1 MTLTAA
7 LLYACACFLVAL
19 AFFRSRKS
27 AMLPPGPKG
36 WPVIGNIFDMPTHSD
51 WLTYAEWGRKYGPI
65 CSVNLMGQRMIIV
78 NNAKILADL
87 DRKGAI
93 YSDRPRLEMAGELVG
108 YANTI
113 VLLRYNSRF
122 RNCRKYISKMMGTIN
137 SIQKYFPMEEHETR
151 RHLQRVLDNPA
162 KLNESLRKT
171 SGSIILKATYGI
183 DVQEENDPFVK
194 LIESSNTNF
203 GMATVPGAFLVDS
216 FPALRHLPENW
227 PGAGFKR
234 LAKKWAKVFD
244 NVVEVP
250 FAFTKGQM
258 DAGIAP
264 PSFLSSALTDEE
276 SLSPSELLDIK
287 HTAASLYGAGA
298 DTTVSAQ
305 YAFFLAMILY
315 PDVQKKAQA
324 EIDTVV
330 GSDRLPGFADREN
343 LPYVNAIVSEVLRW
357 NNVAP
362 IGFPHTAMEDGV
374 VGGYFVPKGSIII
387 TNLWQILH
395 DPEVYPDPFTFDPSR
410 FIASAGKEVQRDPRH
425 ACFGYGR
432 RYCAGFHLAEA
443 SLFIC
448 IAMSLAVFDITNA
461 VENGVP
467 VVPVYESTSGI
478 VSHPKPFKHCIKPR
492 SERASAL
499 VLADNL

>member
-1 MTLTAA
+1 MALTAA
-7 LLYACACFLVAL
+7 LLYGCAFFLAVL
-19 AFFRSRKS
+19 AFFRGRKS
-27 AMLPPGPKG
+27 HILPPGPKG
-36 WPVIGNIFDMPTHSD
+36 WPVIGNIFDMPKHSD
-51 WLTYAEWGRKYGPI
+51 WMTYAEWGRKYGPI
-65 CSVNLMGQRMIIV
+65 CSVNLMGKHMMIV
-78 NNAKILADL
+78 NDAKILAEL

-113 VLLRYNSRF
+113 VLIRYNSRF
-122 RNCRKYISKMMGTIN
+122 RNCRKHISKMMGTIS
-137 SIQKYFPMEEHETR
+137 SIQKYLPVQEHETR
-151 RHLQRVLDNPA
+151 RHLKRILTDPEKLD
-162 KLNESLRKT
+162 ESLRKT
-171 SGSIILKATYGI
+171 SGSIILKVTYGI
-183 DVQEENDPFVK
+183 DVQEENDPFVE

-203 GMATVPGAFLVDS
+203 GIATIPGAFLVDS

-234 LAKKWAKVFD
+234 LAKKWAKVFN

-258 DAGIAP
+258 EAGVAP

-276 SLSPSELLDIK
+276 DLSSSELLDIK

-298 DTTVSAQ
+298 GTTVSAQ
-305 YAFFLAMILY
+305 YAFYLAMLLY

-324 EIDTVV
+324 EIDDVV

-362 IGFPHTAMEDGV
+362 IGFPHTATEDGV
-374 VGGYFVPKGSIII
+374 VGGYFVPKDSIII

-395 DPEVYPDPFTFDPSR
+395 DPEVYPDPFAFDPSR
-410 FIASAGKEVQRDPRH
+410 FIASPGKEVQRDPRH

-432 RYCAGFHLAEA
+432 RYCAGSHLAEA

-448 IAMSLAVFDITNA
+448 FAMSLAVFDITNA
-461 VENGVP
+461 MENGVP
-467 VVPVYESTSGI
+467 IVPVYESTSGI
-478 VSHPKPFKHCIKPR
+478 VSHPKPFKYCIKPR

-499 VLADNL
+499 VLADNF

>member
-1 MTLTAA
+1 MALSDVFLFAGAFLLT
-7 LLYACACFLVAL
+7 AL
-19 AFFRSRKS
+19 AFFLGRKPN
-27 AMLPPGPKG
+27 MLPPGPKG
-36 WPVIGNIFDMPTHSD
+36 WPVIGNIFDMPTKSN

-78 NNAKILADL
+78 NDAKILAEL

-108 YANTI
+108 YAKTV
-113 VLLRYNSRF
+113 VLLRYNTSF
-122 RNCRKYISKMMGTIN
+122 RNCRKHISKMMGTIN
-137 SIQKYFPMEEHETR
+137 SIQKYLPMEEHETR
-151 RHLQRVLDNPA
+151 RLLKRVLANPGN
-162 KLNESLRKT
+162 LNESLRKT
-171 SGSIILKATYGI
+171 SGSIILKVTYGI

-203 GMATVPGAFLVDS
+203 GIATTPGTFLVDN

-234 LAKKWAKVFD
+234 LAKKWAEIFD
-244 NVVEVP
+244 NVIEVP
-250 FAFTKGQM
+250 YAFTKGQM

-264 PSFLSSALTDEE
+264 PSFLSSALADEE
-276 SLSPSELLDIK
+276 GLSPSKLLDIK

-315 PDVQKKAQA
+315 PYVQKKAQA
-324 EIDTVV
+324 EIDAVV
-330 GSDRLPGFADREN
+330 GSDRLPGFMDREN
-343 LPYVNAIVSEVLRW
+343 LPYINAIVSEVLRW
-357 NNVAP
+357 NSVAP
-362 IGFPHTAMEDGV
+362 IGFPHTAMEDGI

-395 DPEVYPDPFTFDPSR
+395 DAEVYPDPFTFDPSR
-410 FIASAGKEVQRDPRH
+410 FIAFPGKEVQRDPRH

-432 RYCAGFHLAEA
+432 RYCAGSHLAEA

-448 IAMSLAVFDITNA
+448 FAMSLAVFDITNA
-461 VENGVP
+461 VENGVS
-467 VVPVYESTSGI
+467 VVPVYESMSGI
-478 VSHPKPFKHCIKPR
+478 VSHPKPFKYCIKPR

-499 VLADNL
+499 VLADNF

>member
-1 MTLTAA
+1 MALTAA
-7 LLYACACFLVAL
+7 LLYGCAFFLAAL
-19 AFFRSRKS
+19 AFFRRRKS
-27 AMLPPGPKG
+27 NMLPPGPKG
-36 WPVIGNIFDMPTHSD
+36 WPVIGNIFDMPKHSD
-51 WLTYAEWGRKYGPI
+51 WMTYAEWGRKYGPI
-65 CSVNLMGQRMIIV
+65 CSVNLMGKR
-78 NNAKILADL
+78 
-87 DRKGAI
+87 AI

-113 VLLRYNSRF
+113 VLIRYNSRF
-122 RNCRKYISKMMGTIN
+122 RNCRKHISKMMGTI
-137 SIQKYFPMEEHETR
+137 KHETR
-151 RHLQRVLDNPA
+151 RHLKRILADPEKLD
-162 KLNESLRKT
+162 ESLRKT
-171 SGSIILKATYGI
+171 SGSIILKVTYGI
-183 DVQEENDPFVK
+183 DVQEENDPFVE

-203 GMATVPGAFLVDS
+203 GIATIPGAFLVDS

-250 FAFTKGQM
+250 FAFTEGQM
-258 DAGIAP
+258 D
-264 PSFLSSALTDEE
+264 
-276 SLSPSELLDIK
+276 LSPSELLDIK

-298 DTTVSAQ
+298 GTTVSAQ
-305 YAFFLAMILY
+305 YAFYLAMLLY

-324 EIDTVV
+324 EIDDVV
-330 GSDRLPGFADREN
+330 GNDRLPGFADREN

-362 IGFPHTAMEDGV
+362 IGFPHTAMEDGL
-374 VGGYFVPKGSIII
+374 VGGYFVPKGSIIM

-395 DPEVYPDPFTFDPSR
+395 DPEVYPDPFAFDPSR
-410 FIASAGKEVQRDPRH
+410 FIASPGKEVQRDPRH

-432 RYCAGFHLAEA
+432 RYCAGSHLAEA
-443 SLFIC
+443 SLFMC
-448 IAMSLAVFDITNA
+448 FAMSLAVFDITNA

-467 VVPVYESTSGI
+467 VVPVYESASGI
-478 VSHPKPFKHCIKPR
+478 VSHPKPFKYCIKPR

-499 VLADNL
+499 VLADNF